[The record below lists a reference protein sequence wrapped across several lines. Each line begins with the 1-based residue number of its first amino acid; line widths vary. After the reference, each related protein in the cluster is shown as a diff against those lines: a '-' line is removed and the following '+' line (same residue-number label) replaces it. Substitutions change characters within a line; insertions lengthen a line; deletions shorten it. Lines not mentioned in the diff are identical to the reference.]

1 MLIKNIETVNASD
14 VVMDGARD
22 VKVRVVFGPADQAP
36 TFAMRIFELA
46 PNGHTPLHSHP
57 FEHEVLIL
65 DGDIALVTDS
75 GEKPVRKGDAILV
88 MPDEQHRFK
97 NRSDSESA
105 RFMCLVPIA
114 YQK

>member
-1 MLIKNIETVNASD
+1 MIVKNIDTVNASD
-14 VVMDGARD
+14 VIMDGAKD

-46 PNGHTPLHSHP
+46 PNGHTPLHRHP
-57 FEHEVLIL
+57 FEHEVLII
-65 DGDIALVTDS
+65 DGDIALVTES
-75 GEKPVRKGDAILV
+75 GEKPVQKGDAILV

-97 NRSDSESA
+97 NRSGSQPA
-105 RFMCLVPIA
+105 RFMCLVPVA